1 MRRQLM
7 VWLVGVLA
15 LGCVSA
21 AVPDEALA
29 QRVGGVSSLQGAMK
43 RGDYELAGQLAS
55 RHDDPA
61 SLLVRSELAMMKGDL
76 VSARRFAEVAREK
89 ATRAEDIE
97 AATLAVARHDIR
109 EGKLTR
115 AEALLRGVLKEDAF
129 AHGVRLELGEL
140 LWSQGRRSVARELLD
155 QFSTFFNNGRLT
167 TARELIYLGL
177 AMRRL
182 DSFDDANYA
191 FEQAYKADPKE
202 PAALAEWGMLFLE
215 KYNIAD
221 ADASFK
227 EALEL
232 NPHHVRA
239 LIGAGMVE
247 MVASRQSDNA
257 RVYFDRARAI
267 APRDPE
273 LLAVLG
279 FLAMNDADYTLA
291 KKFAA
296 QILVDNPRD
305 LDALSIQAAAAYVED
320 DLELF
325 AKVRDQALEINPKS
339 GELLAVVGEYGVR
352 VHRYVKAME
361 VYRAALEIEPEN
373 ARALLGLGIGL
384 SRVHKEDEA
393 VEILRRAF
401 DVDPYNVRAYNMLE
415 LYDKTMPSYTFRQY
429 PDFRLRAHND
439 QFDMIDMFVSPV
451 VADSIRV
458 FKKKYNFAPDQE
470 LAVEIFPN
478 PTTFSVRSVGVPNIS
493 PHGIC
498 FGQVVTM
505 RSPSDGNFNWRQVV
519 WHEMAHVFHIQ
530 LSQARV
536 PRWFT
541 EGLAEYE
548 TNVWDS
554 SWRRHHN
561 KELAAVVF
569 AGELPSVLEFDRG
582 FTHARS
588 QIEVLRS
595 YHLASLAVHFVAEEF
610 GFDKIVGMLAG
621 WAEHHDT
628 TIVLDKILGINVETF
643 DKRLLAWLERRLINF
658 DGQQIVDLD
667 VMPTPAQL
675 ERKIK
680 LNQRDAVAYA
690 QLAWRAF
697 QAGDFQRGESL
708 LTRALDID
716 PDSADVN
723 MIALTVRLR
732 QQRARDVL
740 LHGEKILGAFRDS
753 YDLRV
758 GLGIASLDVGDAEGA
773 RVHLEAALQMH
784 EDGGDAWVLLS
795 RLAKGAVDD
804 ELLKLA
810 TVKLFDLDPH
820 SPASA
825 MALYQLGSDAGD
837 AAFVWAAI
845 ERWQDTNPF
854 DARLH
859 RATIDSADL
868 IARDDQ
874 VARAWRAL
882 IALRPDERASLYREA
897 RDFMRARPAMSEHLE
912 ALEAR
917 AADDGVTF

>member
-1 MRRQLM
+1 MRRQLLM
-7 VWLVGVLA
+7 LLVGTMA
-15 LGCVSA
+15 LGSVSVVA
-21 AVPDEALA
+21 PGEVLA
-29 QRVGGVSSLQGAMK
+29 QRVGSVNSLQDAMK

-61 SLLVRSELAMMKGDL
+61 SLIVRSKLAVMKGDYAD
-76 VSARRFAEVAREK
+76 ARRFAEVALEK
-89 ATRAEDIE
+89 STRAEDVE
-97 AATLAVARHDIR
+97 AATLAVAQHDIR
-109 EGKLTR
+109 DGKL
-115 AEALLRGVLKEDAF
+115 AEAEESLRAALMKNPF

-140 LWSQGRRSVARELLD
+140 LWSQGKRDAGREILD

-167 TARELIYLGL
+167 TAHGLTSLGL
-177 AMRRL
+177 AMHRL

-191 FEQAYKADPKE
+191 FEQAYKADQDDPT
-202 PAALAEWGMLFLE
+202 ALAEWGMLFLE

-221 ADASFK
+221 ADVSFK
-227 EALEL
+227 EALEI
-232 NPHHVRA
+232 NPNHVKA
-239 LIGAGMVE
+239 LVGAGMVE
-247 MVASRQSDNA
+247 MMTSRQSDNA
-257 RVYFDRARAI
+257 RAFFDRARAI

-273 LLAVLG
+273 LLAVMG
-279 FLAMNDADYTLA
+279 HLAMNDADYELA
-291 KKFAA
+291 RKHAE
-296 QILVDNPRD
+296 QILADNARD
-305 LDALSIQAAAAYVED
+305 LEALAILAAVAYIED
-320 DLELF
+320 DFERFTEL
-325 AKVRDQALEINPKS
+325 RDKALAINPKS
-339 GELLAVVGEYGVR
+339 GDLLATVGEYGVR

-361 VYRAALEIEPEN
+361 IYRAALEIEPEN

-384 SRVHKEDEA
+384 SRIHKEDEA

-415 LYDKTMPSYTFRQY
+415 LYDKTMPNYSFRQY

-451 VADSIRV
+451 VSDSISV
-458 FKKKYNFAPDQE
+458 YKKKYNFAPDKE

-478 PTTFSVRSVGVPNIS
+478 PTTFSVRSVGVPSIS

-530 LSQARV
+530 LSKARV

-548 TNVWDS
+548 TNVWDP

-569 AGELPSVLEFDRG
+569 AGEIPSVLELDYG

-588 QIEVLRS
+588 QIEVLRA

-610 GFDKIVGMLAG
+610 GFDKVVGMLRG
-621 WAEHHDT
+621 WAEYNDT
-628 TIVLDKILGINVETF
+628 VVVLDKVLGVDVETF
-643 DKRLLAWLERRLINF
+643 DKKLLAWLELRLLNF
-658 DGQQIVDLD
+658 NNQKIVDFES
-667 VMPTPAQL
+667 MPSPEQL
-675 ERKIK
+675 ARKIK
-680 LNQRDAVAYA
+680 LNQRDAFAHA
-690 QLAWRAF
+690 QLAWRSF
-697 QAGDFQRGESL
+697 RAGDFQRGESL
-708 LTRALDID
+708 LAQALDID

-723 MIALTVRLR
+723 MIAMTVRLQ

-740 LHGEKILGAFRDS
+740 LHGEKVLGAFRDS

-758 GLGIASLDVGDAEGA
+758 GLGIASLDVGDTEGA
-773 RVHLEAALQMH
+773 IVHLEAALQMH
-784 EDGGDAWVLLS
+784 EDGGYAWVLLS
-795 RLAKGAVDD
+795 QLAKGSADA
-804 ELLKLA
+804 ELLRRA
-810 TVKLFDLDPH
+810 TVKLFDLDAHNPT
-820 SPASA
+820 AA
-825 MALYQLGSDAGD
+825 MELYQLASGAGD
-837 AAFVWAAI
+837 AALIWAAI

-854 DARLH
+854 DPRLH

-882 IALRPDERASLYREA
+882 IALRPDEKESLYREA
-897 RDFMRARPAMSEHLE
+897 RDFMSARPAMSAHLE
-912 ALEAR
+912 ELEAR